1 MSKIKAIVMDV
12 DGTLTN
18 GKKQITEKTKEVLLK
33 AQSKGI
39 KLILASGRPTTG
51 LIGFAKEL
59 EMDKNNGLLV
69 SFNGSKVVD
78 CETFEELFN
87 EPMSIEEGKA
97 VLEHM
102 KKFEVRPMVDKGEYM
117 LVNNVFDNK
126 IYARNGQEINIIEYE
141 SRGGNYKL
149 CEIDDLAEYIDYPL
163 NKILTAGQ
171 PDYLKEHYR
180 EMMEPFKDK
189 LSCMFTAD
197 FYFEF
202 TAKGIDKAKALETV
216 LKPMGYLDLLL
227 IVAVLFS
234 CILSFITS
242 IYKAQGTL
250 FSSKDYDLLMALPIR
265 NSTILTSKI
274 LSLMSINYIGT
285 ALVIVPASIVYFIYN
300 GSLSWIFFIILI
312 IGLVFIG
319 LTFLGIII
327 KKHIKLMMFIV

>member
-1 MSKIKAIVMDV
+1 MSKIKAIDMDV

-216 LKPMGYLDLLL
+216 LKPMGINEDEIISFGDGQNDL
-227 IVAVLFS
+227 S
-234 CILSFITS
+234 
-242 IYKAQGTL
+242 
-250 FSSKDYDLLMALPIR
+250 
-265 NSTILTSKI
+265 
-274 LSLMSINYIGT
+274 
-285 ALVIVPASIVYFIYN
+285 
-300 GSLSWIFFIILI
+300 
-312 IGLVFIG
+312 
-319 LTFLGIII
+319 II
-327 KKHIKLMMFIV
+327 KYAGIGVAMENAVDELKEQADEITLSNEDDGIAYSLLKHIPQLNC